1 MKARN
6 ITHCTNLDIAAPKL
20 LQRARA
26 DICGGSLTYRNGN
39 FADATVCAFARVTAA
54 APPRLRS
61 LAARTRARTQ
71 RKKSLSSARAYLSQ
85 RRRRRVS
92 RIAIERKFEVREN
105 GQEVRGGARGA
116 RNLKTR

>member
-71 RKKSLSSARAYLSQ
+71 RKKSLTSARAYVSQ
-85 RRRRRVS
+85 HRRRPS
-92 RIAIERKFEVREN
+92 P
-105 GQEVRGGARGA
+105 RGRPPAARS
-116 RNLKTR
+116 K